1 MTLMDE
7 LITRFR
13 KHTMF
18 LVLIVLL
25 PVLMALIL
33 SIVLPK
39 KYISRSSILPANSRL
54 TDKGRFSGDEI
65 AELYSAYGS
74 GDDLDRLFATAR
86 SYSVMLKIVD
96 SFNLAGY
103 YQLKK
108 NKNYAREA
116 AVKKLISESD
126 IRKTE
131 FGELQIRVWDKDSVM
146 AANICNAIV
155 DRVDKV
161 HKEMYFDFYAG
172 TLQKLEQVYAQKLS
186 IARASDE
193 NQEKIDSSLLLS
205 EELAYYR
212 KSIADFRMAMQNP
225 PPAFM
230 VLEKAY
236 PQVKPDKPRFIQ
248 DVLVTF
254 LVSLFTGV
262 SAILLFTTGPKNG
275 ES

>member
-13 KHTMF
+13 KHTRF
-18 LVLIVLL
+18 LVLIVSL
-25 PVLMALIL
+25 PVLTALIL

-39 KYISRSSILPANSRL
+39 KYVSRSSILPVNSRL

-86 SYSVMLKIVD
+86 SNSVMLKIVD

-103 YQLKK
+103 YKLKQ

-116 AVKKLISESD
+116 AAKKLVSESD

-131 FGELQIRVWDKDSVM
+131 YGELQISVWDKDSVM
-146 AANICNAIV
+146 AASLCNAIV

-172 TLQKLEQVYAQKLS
+172 TLQKLEHTYAQKLAL
-186 IARASDE
+186 ARSVGTD
-193 NQEKIDSSLLLS
+193 QERIDSSLLLS
-205 EELAYYR
+205 EELSYYR

-225 PPAFM
+225 PPTLM

-236 PQVKPDKPRFIQ
+236 PQGKPDKPRLWMN
-248 DVLVTF
+248 VLATF

-262 SAILLFTTGPKNG
+262 AAILLFTGIKNK
-275 ES
+275 E